1 MEKIIKTSKIIVT
14 VLKVFFWVIAAVS
27 IVALAATAVVL
38 IFGGG
43 AVAIEGISITL
54 GDYSVLLKGEY
65 PLQRFAPLLGITLAN
80 VAVFGALSCYMIR
93 TLRAIFEPMSHGRP
107 FSTNV
112 SGALKK
118 LSYAVLI
125 FGIMRIAMQ
134 TATNYLFFDAFDI
147 PSLFA
152 ADKVASCSIAEVSD
166 ISFILWFI
174 LLRLIS
180 HVFKYGETLQQL
192 SDETL

>member
-1 MEKIIKTSKIIVT
+1 MDKIANTSKIILT
-14 VLKVFFWVIAAVS
+14 VLKVLFWVVAAVS
-27 IVALAATAVVL
+27 VIALAATAVVL
-38 IFGGG
+38 LFGGG
-43 AVAIEGISITL
+43 TGSIDGFSITL
-54 GDYSVLLKGEY
+54 GDYSLLLKGQY
-65 PLQRFAPLLGITLAN
+65 SLQRFVPLLSITLAN
-80 VAVFGALSCYMIR
+80 AAVFGALSCYMIR
-93 TLRAIFEPMSHGRP
+93 TLRAIFEPMSHGKP

-125 FGIMRIAMQ
+125 FGIVRIAMQ

-147 PSLFA
+147 PLLFA